1 MLNRPIFLFISLALI
16 MPLLSGP
23 TNYIMRD
30 AQDPWRP
37 QEPKQTQPQ
46 VEAVDRKD
54 ERRQGAQADGQTA
67 DKNGVFKLDTDMV
80 SLDVMVIDQ
89 NNLAV
94 AGLKKEDFAI
104 YEDKVKQTVE
114 NVIRKEV
121 PISFGVVIDTS
132 GSMRSKIKTVL
143 DAAVSL
149 IRQMHVDDEAF
160 VASFKTE
167 PELAQDFTSDRRKL
181 EDAIGEL
188 YASGGTALLDTIIA
202 ASDYASE
209 KGHCRRKA
217 LIIFSDGMERNSAFT
232 EEEVIEAINENDVQ
246 IYLVG
251 FVDEEAEEKGSYG
264 NSSLREAKHLLSLI
278 ADDSGGRAFFPK
290 SINEIPAI
298 ADRIAKDLRSQYV
311 VSYYPGNYNLDGA
324 FRTVEVIV
332 NSQGP
337 RKLIARTRRGY
348 YSRNEKRHSPV
359 VTREKATSVTP

>member
-1 MLNRPIFLFISLALI
+1 MLNRGAFRFISLALI
-16 MPLLSGP
+16 LTLLSCLTGHN
-23 TNYIMRD
+23 TD
-30 AQDPWRP
+30 A

-46 VEAVDRKD
+46 ADAMEM
-54 ERRQGAQADGQTA
+54 QGAQANRHTA
-67 DKNGVFKLDTDMV
+67 DKNAVFKLDMELV

-94 AGLKKEDFAI
+94 AGLKKEDFTI

-121 PISFGVVIDTS
+121 PVSFGIVIDTS
-132 GSMRSKIKTVL
+132 GSMWSKIETVSE
-143 DAAVSL
+143 AAVSL
-149 IRQMHVDDEAF
+149 IRQMQVDDETF

-167 PELAQDFTSDRRKL
+167 YELAQDFTSDRGKL

-188 YASGGTALLDTIIA
+188 FASGGTALLDAIVA
-202 ASDYASE
+202 ASDYARA

-217 LIIFSDGMERNSAFT
+217 LVIFSDGMERNSAFT
-232 EEEVIEAINENDVQ
+232 EKEVMEAINEDDVQ

-251 FVDEEAEEKGSYG
+251 FVDEKTEEKGVYG
-264 NSSLREAKHLLSLI
+264 NAFLQEAKNLLSLI

-290 SINEIPAI
+290 NINEIPAI

-311 VSYYPGNYNLDGA
+311 VSYYPSNHNLDGV
-324 FRTVEVIV
+324 FRTVNVIV
-332 NSQGP
+332 NSQGS

-348 YSRNEKRHSPV
+348 YPRNEKGPSPV
-359 VTREKATSVTP
+359 VTQEKSSGVTP